1 MRRLVVLDVVWR
13 RVVLL
18 DVPYGHGLLRV
29 VVRLRELRL
38 RLVWL
43 RVFLRVRVF
52 LRLRILRLRE
62 LRILRLRELRILRPR
77 ELRMLRKLWMLR
89 RVRVRELRML
99 RRVRRNFD
107 ACGGHVFLADRGY
120 HYHSASSCVL
130 AAMDVGGLDELLVGW
145 ALDGFGLYAVLDAAG
160 ALSDPM
166 HDLDECRGAA
176 VLGEYR
182 YYVTASLPHA
192 PPCLRGAFE
201 APTRAVASPLIV
213 LAGLV
218 CGLRAACL
226 LADPYWTDEAWSAL
240 TYGGLWGVCYPMM
253 DVVLLLELWHACEI
267 TAAVSPQVFA
277 GVPAPL
283 MLLLGSASRAS
294 AVGDFGIQFM
304 ADYLRSRGNGWEWLK
319 ICQIYYVVLGLLTDS
334 AYFLL
339 TTQQR
344 LFEVLLCVAV
354 VYAALPTHWALGGA
368 SRTRDDEKDENRESN
383 LSFSSA
389 IIGDVT
395 AQFTPSGAAS
405 KLDLECDE
413 EADYRASMDWRDGAA
428 VRAPAE
434 LAAVAAAEVLG
445 ASGVAEDAAA
455 YAVELEAAA
464 TAESPASPLDRGDRG
479 RRREP
484 RQEAPDG
491 GLLDDALRVVR
502 LMEALPMRVMDLA
515 DFAAFGK
522 IPRSSDGLARDR
534 RDGDYVVFVSHR
546 WWGPTTPDADFH
558 GSDGRDATRVKYGL
572 IKRGIEAIVR
582 KEKLDRSRVCVWMD
596 FACIE
601 QDDAKTQKLG
611 VQSLIAWASRVDVL
625 LVPVKPALADCEA
638 FDAADA
644 PAGLR
649 NYGERAW
656 CRLECY
662 VFLCLAEM
670 AGVRLK
676 CFGYGASARGC
687 PGGGARGETR
697 TATSPL
703 RHLRVLDLS
712 FCRFRALDA
721 TLLAEAVVGA
731 DELRVA
737 TLKLAGAPSAAASP
751 ALARSAG
758 LDARKSLAR
767 GGAGDGEVAGL
778 HHDCALR
785 HLDVAANG
793 FGLAG
798 TRALAR
804 SAAAAKHLLVGLVER
819 SVTIDVGLEGNADVS
834 SAVRH
839 EINLQHAL
847 VKYSRNRAMGLSIET
862 PSSRAGASRPARRFS
877 PRHAARSLSGAP
889 TRAKR
894 RLHGHYSY
902 LSAGSVIADL
912 AAKTARAAAV
922 S

>member
-1 MRRLVVLDVVWR
+1 
-13 RVVLL
+13 
-18 DVPYGHGLLRV
+18 H
-29 VVRLRELRL
+29 
-38 RLVWL
+38 
-43 RVFLRVRVF
+43 
-52 LRLRILRLRE
+52 
-62 LRILRLRELRILRPR
+62 
-77 ELRMLRKLWMLR
+77 
-89 RVRVRELRML
+89 
-99 RRVRRNFD
+99 FD

-201 APTRAVASPLIV
+201 APTRAVASPLVACPKKGRNVTYFRNATRLSDPLDCPTPRDGALYPTFLFRTAPRGGPGSWRLHALAFGALFALVGGGTLLVVVGMWSEGLWPGVATYAGGQIV

-226 LADPYWTDEAWSAL
+226 LADPYWADEAWSAL

-319 ICQIYYVVLGLLTDS
+319 ICQIYYVVLGLLTCVALSYVAAKLSGGARELRTSWSMRVFLFRLTCKLGYIAVFGAALCVTSCIGLDRGMDLSDS

-344 LFEVLLCVAV
+344 LFEALLCVAV
-354 VYAALPTHWALGGA
+354 VYAALPTHWALERCFPDA
-368 SRTRDDEKDENRESN
+368 RDDEKDEYRDSN
-383 LSFSSA
+383 LSFSST

-428 VRAPAE
+428 VRAPADV
-434 LAAVAAAEVLG
+434 AAVAAVEVLD
-445 ASGVAEDAAA
+445 APAAAAEDAAA

-464 TAESPASPLDRGDRG
+464 TAESPASVSCFERAIAR
-479 RRREP
+479 
-484 RQEAPDG
+484 APSSTRSLGLSPGASSRSLSTAETAVAVASHDKKRPTEE
-491 GLLDDALRVVR
+491 LLDDALRVVR

-625 LVPVKPALADCEA
+625 LVPVLIDLCQAMAKDKASTRKPRRRNARARDDGGTRRATEA
-638 FDAADA
+638 T
-644 PAGLR
+644 PPV
-649 NYGERAW
+649 RASK
-656 CRLECY
+656 RLS
-662 VFLCLAEM
+662 VQ
-670 AGVRLK
+670 V
-676 CFGYGASARGC
+676 
-687 PGGGARGETR
+687 
-697 TATSPL
+697 
-703 RHLRVLDLS
+703 
-712 FCRFRALDA
+712 
-721 TLLAEAVVGA
+721 
-731 DELRVA
+731 
-737 TLKLAGAPSAAASP
+737 SAAAS
-751 ALARSAG
+751 AFLVNFRLR
-758 LDARKSLAR
+758 LDAIASIFVNYHEERQ
-767 GGAGDGEVAGL
+767 EFVAKTE
-778 HHDCALR
+778 A
-785 HLDVAANG
+785 
-793 FGLAG
+793 
-798 TRALAR
+798 
-804 SAAAAKHLLVGLVER
+804 
-819 SVTIDVGLEGNADVS
+819 
-834 SAVRH
+834 
-839 EINLQHAL
+839 
-847 VKYSRNRAMGLSIET
+847 
-862 PSSRAGASRPARRFS
+862 
-877 PRHAARSLSGAP
+877 
-889 TRAKR
+889 
-894 RLHGHYSY
+894 
-902 LSAGSVIADL
+902 ADL
-912 AAKTARAAAV
+912 IEQNVAEMMG
-922 S
+922 